1 MELRQRVLQ
10 SSGTSSSS
18 SVTAGRR
25 QQQQSQQA
33 LLGGLPEDVVV
44 EGFAVV
50 REAAHRV
57 LGMRHYDVQ
66 LVGQ

>member
-1 MELRQRVLQ
+1 M
-10 SSGTSSSS
+10 
-18 SVTAGRR
+18 
-25 QQQQSQQA
+25 
-33 LLGGLPEDVVV
+33 GGLPEDVVV

-66 LVGQ
+66 LVSYWLAVVGSEPWAGKAWTAAAAAGACTWRTA